1 MEDSLKRRGINKNNL
16 LPWFT
21 DDHGTLPAS
30 YLKNCQKFFDGLG
43 GRVGPKA
50 TSEQA
55 KKNVDKR
62 TSL

>member
-21 DDHGTLPAS
+21 EDHGTLPAG
-30 YLKNCQKFFDGLG
+30 YLKSCKKFFREL